1 MAQRQRLPRPILISL
16 PRSRMVSPAVDIA
29 ATSSASDSN
38 FRCRKGEWPACS
50 DRRGNNLPR
59 PILISVAAKENGSAC
74 NGRGGYVVRFRFHS
88 PLQRRKMVPPAT
100 AVAATRSASDSIL
113 RCREGEWF
121 RLQNATTP
129 PMHRFLISG
138 PDLGIDA
145 ASSLLQLRIVRL
157 QRSRGVQAEAGCH
170 EGGIILSKKPP
181 EWHLSLPRQ
190 RPVSDSNF
198 LCGNRKWFRL
208 LRS

>member
-1 MAQRQRLPRPILISL
+1 MARLQRPPRQR
-16 PRSRMVSPAVDIA
+16 
-29 ATSSASDSN
+29 SSASDSN

-50 DRRGNNLPR
+50 SRRGSDLPR

-129 PMHRFLISG
+129 PMHRFLISR

-145 ASSLLQLRIVRL
+145 AENSFACSSRCGSDLPHPILIFVAAKENGPPAATAAAAIFRIR
-157 QRSRGVQAEAGCH
+157 
-170 EGGIILSKKPP
+170 
-181 EWHLSLPRQ
+181 
-190 RPVSDSNF
+190 F
-198 LCGNRKWFRL
+198 
-208 LRS
+208 